1 MGESGNACPA
11 SRRLHAQMRS
21 AKTIDNVVLER
32 GDTRVASDE
41 AAVTVAQR
49 GFGPYQSHAPFAPNC
64 ALADIRA
71 DGGLVIC
78 SSQDVYAA
86 RRSISALLGLAP
98 ETAARAIRGRVGNLR
113 PQLL

>member
-1 MGESGNACPA
+1 MKPP
-11 SRRLHAQMRS
+11 SRSRS
-21 AKTIDNVVLER
+21 A
-32 GDTRVASDE
+32 AC
-41 AAVTVAQR
+41 
-49 GFGPYQSHAPFAPNC
+49 GPYQAHAPFAPNC

-86 RRSISALLGLAP
+86 RRSIAQLLGLPP
-98 ETAARAIRGRVGNLR
+98 EQLRVQYARRLGHLR